1 MGEEYKRD
9 LEDICCNK
17 DCSQLG
23 QVIGSRCFNNSFDF
37 RRSGTSSVMWPRY
50 SMEGFINLLL
60 ALFARIPCSLI
71 CGTGYWA
78 SVQQQELLIGVCH
91 FFNISGRFQAFQFQ
105 FNCFMNR
112 KWQWVGEFF
121 VFLVDVNL

>member
-1 MGEEYKRD
+1 MGEEYERD

-37 RRSGTSSVMWPRY
+37 RRSMHFINNVAKILNGGLHKFTS
-50 SMEGFINLLL
+50 GFICSNSVLSYMWNWPLGFGTATGAAHWSVSLFQYFRQIPGVPIPIQLLHE
-60 ALFARIPCSLI
+60 SKMSM
-71 CGTGYWA
+71 G
-78 SVQQQELLIGVCH
+78 EL
-91 FFNISGRFQAFQFQ
+91 
-105 FNCFMNR
+105 
-112 KWQWVGEFF
+112 F